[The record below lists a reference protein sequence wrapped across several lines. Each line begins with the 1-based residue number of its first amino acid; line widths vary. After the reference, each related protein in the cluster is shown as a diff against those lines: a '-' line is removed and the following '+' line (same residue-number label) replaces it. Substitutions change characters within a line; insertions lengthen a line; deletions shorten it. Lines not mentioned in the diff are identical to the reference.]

1 MTKSEIGVFGL
12 GVMGKSIALN
22 IMNHGY
28 SVSVYNREEDLVDKF
43 KILTEEK
50 EVSYCYDVETFIHS
64 LSIPRKILL
73 MVTAGQAVDSVI
85 ETLIPHLEKGDIII
99 DGGNSYFKDTI
110 RRNQYL
116 ESKGIEYLG
125 VGISGGEQGA
135 LFGPSIMPS
144 GKQTVYNQIKHV
156 LESISAK
163 ADDGEVCCSYIG
175 EAGSGHYVKMV
186 HNGIEYADIQI
197 ICEAYSFMKDGLK
210 LSIDEIQEIFEKW
223 NKGKLQSY
231 LIKITAEI
239 LKKKDEFTDN
249 YLIDMILDK
258 AEQKGTGKWTAVEGF
273 DMGTPI
279 PTIIA
284 AVEARYL
291 SSKKNDRLQAS
302 KILSFEIQDKAYN
315 KEEVIDSLENAIY
328 VAKICCYAQGFEL
341 LKDAAHC
348 YHWNLDFGKIA
359 MVWREGCIIRANF
372 LNEIKEAFD
381 EEKNQNLILT
391 KRFYGNIMKYQDDMR
406 DTIMKM
412 IGCGIYMPAFTSS
425 LQYLDGYR
433 TEITSANLLQ
443 AQRDYFGAHTY
454 QRVDRQGT
462 FHTIWE

>member
-1 MTKSEIGVFGL
+1 MKNDIGIFGL

-22 IMNHGY
+22 ISNHEY
-28 SVSVYNREEDLVDKF
+28 SISVYNREPELTKNFEDISSSKKV
-43 KILTEEK
+43 TC
-50 EVSYCYDVETFIHS
+50 CYDIEQFVDS
-64 LSIPRKILL
+64 LEIPRKILL
-73 MVTAGQAVDSVI
+73 MVTAGEAVDKVI
-85 ETLIPHLEKGDIII
+85 DTLIPYLSKGDIIL

-110 RRNQYL
+110 RRYDYL
-116 ESKGIEYLG
+116 KNKGIDYLG

-135 LFGPSIMPS
+135 LNGPSIMPS
-144 GKQTVYNQIKHV
+144 GDKLIYDKVKSV
-156 LESISAK
+156 LEDIAAK
-163 ADDGEVCCSYIG
+163 ADDGQPCCNYVG
-175 EAGSGHYVKMV
+175 ESGSGHYVKMV

-210 LSIDEIQEIFEKW
+210 LTTEEIQKTFSDW

-231 LIKITAEI
+231 LIKITSEI
-239 LKKKDEFTDN
+239 LTKKDEFTDN

-258 AEQKGTGKWTAVEGF
+258 AEQKGTGKWTAIEGF
-273 DMGTPI
+273 DLGTPI
-279 PTIIA
+279 PTIVS

-291 SSKKNDRLQAS
+291 SSKKDERMKAS
-302 KILSFEIQDKAYN
+302 KILSMESIPQDYN
-315 KEEVIDSLENAIY
+315 KEEVLNALENAIY
-328 VAKICCYAQGFEL
+328 TAKICCYAQGFEL
-341 LKDAAHC
+341 LKDAAML

-381 EEKNQNLILT
+381 SENDNNLILT
-391 KRFYGNIMKYQDDMR
+391 KKFYGKIIQYYPDMR
-406 DTIMKM
+406 ETLIKM
-412 IGCGIYMPAFTSS
+412 IECGIYMPAFASA

-433 TEITSANLLQ
+433 AEITSANLLQ

-454 QRVDRQGT
+454 QRTDRQGT